1 MIMNTD
7 FFNANSYFIDQKRL
21 FFKFYRHHQIYNE
34 KRECI
39 GLIKQ
44 KFTFKQMI
52 LRSVFSKALLPFVF
66 EIRSCNGALLA
77 SISRGWFFV
86 KSKIIIHDSKGEKIG
101 SINRK
106 LICFKP
112 VFKILNASDEI
123 IAEISGDLKKWNFI
137 INDPFHNQIG
147 SINKNWIAAMKGL
160 FRSADKYNVNFEGD
174 YVDKKKKIAILSS
187 AIIIDMVMK
196 K

>member
-1 MIMNTD
+1 MNTD
-7 FFNANSYFIDQKRL
+7 FFNANSYFVDQKRL

-44 KFTFKQMI
+44 RLTLRQKI
-52 LRSVFSKALLPFVF
+52 LRSFVSKTLLPFVF

-77 SISRGWFFV
+77 SISRGWIFL
-86 KSKIIIHDSKGEKIG
+86 KSKIIIHDAQGEKIG
-101 SINRK
+101 SIKRNFAF
-106 LICFKP
+106 FKP
-112 VFKILNASDEI
+112 VFSILNASDEI
-123 IAEISGDLKKWNFI
+123 IAEISGDSKKWNFI
-137 INDPFHNQIG
+137 ISDPFHKQIG
-147 SINKNWIAAMKGL
+147 SIDKNWIEAMKGL
-160 FRSADKYNVNFEGD
+160 FKSADKYNVNFEAD
-174 YVDKKKKIAILSS
+174 YVDKKKKITILSS